1 MIHIEELAAHQ
12 SDALGAF
19 LHGIHGI
26 GRRTDISADTA
37 LDAVGRTALPSTVL
51 LQIRDDARKLLPLA
65 QERLP
70 LRLTRREDEASRLAV
85 HNRTRAVLDRVEVEL
100 QPADRRYP
108 EIASDDAGV
117 GIVAAGLRCDA
128 SDMAQIQADRVRRCQ
143 LCGDEDRIL
152 RQCVEVHTLLLE
164 DVQQQPLT
172 DVLDIRRPLGKILII
187 RLCKHRRDF
196 RKHAV
201 RRMRGVAALIPN
213 FFENRL
219 HHGIFILQKCQ
230 LRVQYLRLPRT
241 VRRLCAL
248 QKRLRLLHSGGVRR
262 TETRLFCLKLLRNK
276 IRNHQSFLSHD
287 RNMPHRYARGDCFSL
302 IYRHLF
308 HILILPGRFRPP
320 GQWQRALLPRA
331 LRRRSP
337 RSSYHT

>member
-1 MIHIEELAAHQ
+1 MPQIQ
-12 SDALGAF
+12 TNRVGWRQ
-19 LHGIHGI
+19 LH
-26 GRRTDISADTA
+26 
-37 LDAVGRTALPSTVL
+37 
-51 LQIRDDARKLLPLA
+51 RDKDR
-65 QERLP
+65 P
-70 LRLTRREDEASRLAV
+70 LRQR
-85 HNRTRAVLDRVEVEL
+85 
-100 QPADRRYP
+100 
-108 EIASDDAGV
+108 
-117 GIVAAGLRCDA
+117 
-128 SDMAQIQADRVRRCQ
+128 
-143 LCGDEDRIL
+143 
-152 RQCVEVHTLLLE
+152 VEVHTLLLK
-164 DVQQQPLT
+164 DVQQQPLA

-337 RSSYHT
+337 RSSYRT